1 MTAAVPQ
8 LGLPFGPYDQRALHR
23 SRAMR
28 PGYGPGGQI
37 VLPERVRV
45 IALHRPYAGLVA
57 ANVKTLETRGRPW
70 PEAYGPSW
78 LAIYAA
84 IAVDQEAMKRLG
96 ALAAENLGPAQAIT
110 CLVWVKGSR
119 PLVPE
124 DERAACFYAPGRFA
138 WELGEVV
145 RFVRPI
151 PLAETG
157 LKKGP
162 QSFASVARAV
172 IERALAA

>member
-1 MTAAVPQ
+1 MTDAAPQ
-8 LGLPFGPYDQRALHR
+8 LGLPFGPHDQRALHR

-28 PGYGPGGQI
+28 QGYGAGGQI

-57 ANVKTLETRGRPW
+57 AGIKTLETRGRPW
-70 PEAYGPSW
+70 PKAYGPSW

-84 IAVDQEAMKRLG
+84 AKIDREATSRIG
-96 ALAAENLGPAQAIT
+96 PLAEQHVGPAQT
-110 CLVWVKGSR
+110 LVCLVWVNGSR
-119 PLVPE
+119 PLLPE
-124 DERAACFYAPGRFA
+124 DEAAACFYAPDRWA

-145 RFVRPI
+145 RFARPV

-157 LKKGP
+157 LRAGP
-162 QSFASVARAV
+162 QSIVTVRREV
-172 IERALAA
+172 IERALCR

>member
-1 MTAAVPQ
+1 
-8 LGLPFGPYDQRALHR
+8 
-23 SRAMR
+23 MR
-28 PGYGPGGQI
+28 PGYGAGEQI

-45 IALHRPYAGLVA
+45 IALHRPYAGLIA
-57 ANVKTLETRGRPW
+57 AGIKTLETRGRPW
-70 PEAYGPSW
+70 PKAYGASW

-84 IAVDQEAMKRLG
+84 AKVDREAMKRLG
-96 ALAAENLGPAQAIT
+96 ALAVENLGPAQAMV

-124 DERAACFYAPGRFA
+124 DEAAACFYAPGRWA

-145 RFVRPI
+145 RFAHPV

-157 LKKGP
+157 LRAGP
-162 QSFASVARAV
+162 QSIVTVRREV
-172 IERALAA
+172 IERALCR